1 MDVYLYDGGSA
12 GRIDV
17 FLYAEDGSTLGYS
30 HVKPE
35 GGATQAFLGVI
46 APQPVA
52 RVELRAT
59 SGGAFFDNLR
69 FNASDPIFADGFEL
83 PTR

>member
-1 MDVYLYDGGSA
+1 
-12 GRIDV
+12 
-17 FLYAEDGSTLGYS
+17 
-30 HVKPE
+30 VKPE
-35 GGATQAFLGVI
+35 AGATRAFLGVI
-46 APQPVA
+46 SPQPVA

-69 FNASDPIFADGFEL
+69 FNASDPVFADGFEL